1 MGIGNYQR
9 QNQYFNTNQID
20 KPLEEIYADLDSW
33 TNEIFEQESERFGN
47 VNFSVILP
55 PLMYEGQFIKGLYVS
70 ESVDLLNKIL
80 PQLSDTFFSIADSLW
95 CSYPWSNTADAYFT
109 LYDNPD
115 RETWFKKNYPQ
126 RANKILI
133 PVSHSDFIHEYLI
146 APQPVVLKDIDVL
159 CVSQLSPVNNL
170 PIIAEALKIYK
181 KKYNKLLKTIFI
193 VEDDFDLNSL
203 HKLSIEAQLEWQ
215 KIKNILVN
223 PLDYIQ
229 IISQVDYY
237 QERPVYYS
245 RSKICLMGSLLD
257 GKNNSIAEA
266 MSCNTPV
273 ICFQAFNQYPRGQDQ
288 IFPQG
293 SGLLSKF
300 DPESLADTLHTAFD
314 NLTTFKPRLNY
325 LKYQGRKHFFNT
337 CLDYFSDYS
346 SRIPDYEKGEAY
358 HNLWLDLALQ
368 HNYQISLHD
377 FLYGRSP
384 RSQIQGLV
392 NIYKTINQWIKI
404 QP

>member
-1 MGIGNYQR
+1 
-9 QNQYFNTNQID
+9 
-20 KPLEEIYADLDSW
+20 
-33 TNEIFEQESERFGN
+33 
-47 VNFSVILP
+47 
-55 PLMYEGQFIKGLYVS
+55 
-70 ESVDLLNKIL
+70 
-80 PQLSDTFFSIADSLW
+80 
-95 CSYPWSNTADAYFT
+95 
-109 LYDNPD
+109 
-115 RETWFKKNYPQ
+115 
-126 RANKILI
+126 
-133 PVSHSDFIHEYLI
+133 
-146 APQPVVLKDIDVL
+146 
-159 CVSQLSPVNNL
+159 
-170 PIIAEALKIYK
+170 
-181 KKYNKLLKTIFI
+181 
-193 VEDDFDLNSL
+193 
-203 HKLSIEAQLEWQ
+203 
-215 KIKNILVN
+215 
-223 PLDYIQ
+223 
-229 IISQVDYY
+229 
-237 QERPVYYS
+237 
-245 RSKICLMGSLLD
+245 MGSLLD

-273 ICFQAFNQYPRGQDQ
+273 ICFQTFNQYPRGQDQ

-358 HNLWLDLALQ
+358 HNLWLDLAIQ

-377 FLYGRSP
+377 FLYGRSQ

>member
-9 QNQYFNTNQID
+9 QNPYFNIDQIY

-33 TNEIFEQESERFGN
+33 TNEIFEQESERFEN
-47 VNFSVILP
+47 VKFSVILP
-55 PLMYEGQFIKGLYVS
+55 PLMYEAKFIKGLYFS
-70 ESVDLLNKIL
+70 ESVDLLNKVL

-115 RETWFKKNYPQ
+115 RETWFRKTYPQ
-126 RANKILI
+126 RGNKILI
-133 PVSHSDFIHEYLI
+133 PASHSDFIHEYLI
-146 APQPVVLKDIDVL
+146 APQPFTVKDIDVL
-159 CVSQLSPVNNL
+159 CICRLSPINNL
-170 PIIAEALKIYK
+170 PMIAEALKIYL

-193 VEDDFDLNSL
+193 LEDYFDPNSI
-203 HKLSIEAQLEWQ
+203 HELSSEAQLEWQ

-223 PLDYIQ
+223 PLDDIQ
-229 IISQVDYY
+229 IISKVDFD
-237 QERPVYYS
+237 QERPVYYC

-257 GKNNSIAEA
+257 GKNSSIAEA

-273 ICFQAFNQYPRGQDQ
+273 ICFQTFNQYARGQDK
-288 IFPQG
+288 IFPPG
-293 SGLLSKF
+293 SGLLSEF
-300 DPESLADTLHTAFD
+300 DAESLADTLHTAFN

-325 LKYQGRKHFFNT
+325 LKYQGRKQIFNT
-337 CLDYFSDYS
+337 CIDYFCDYYS
-346 SRIPDYEKGEAY
+346 TIPDYKQGQAY
-358 HNLWLDLALQ
+358 HNLWLDLAIQ
-368 HNYQISLHD
+368 DNYQISLHD

-404 QP
+404 QS

>member
-9 QNQYFNTNQID
+9 QNPYFNIDQIY

-33 TNEIFEQESERFGN
+33 TNEIFEQESERFEN
-47 VNFSVILP
+47 VKFSVILP
-55 PLMYEGQFIKGLYVS
+55 PLMYEAKFIKGLYFS
-70 ESVDLLNKIL
+70 ESVDLLNKVL

-115 RETWFKKNYPQ
+115 RETWFRKTYPQ
-126 RANKILI
+126 RGNKILI
-133 PVSHSDFIHEYLI
+133 PASHSDFIHEYLI
-146 APQPVVLKDIDVL
+146 APQPFTVKDIDVL
-159 CVSQLSPVNNL
+159 CICRLSPINNL
-170 PIIAEALKIYK
+170 PMIAEALKIYL

-193 VEDDFDLNSL
+193 LEDYFDPNSI
-203 HKLSIEAQLEWQ
+203 HELSSEAQLEWQ

-223 PLDYIQ
+223 PLDDIQ
-229 IISQVDYY
+229 IISKVDFD
-237 QERPVYYS
+237 QERPVYYC

-257 GKNNSIAEA
+257 GKNSSIAETL
-266 MSCNTPV
+266 SCNTPV
-273 ICFQAFNQYPRGQDQ
+273 ICFQTFNQYARGQDK
-288 IFPQG
+288 IFPPG
-293 SGLLSKF
+293 SGLLSEF
-300 DPESLADTLHTAFD
+300 DAESLADTLHTAFN

-325 LKYQGRKHFFNT
+325 LKYQGRKQIFNT
-337 CLDYFSDYS
+337 CIDYFCDYYS
-346 SRIPDYEKGEAY
+346 TIPDYKQGQAY
-358 HNLWLDLALQ
+358 HNLWLDLAIQ
-368 HNYQISLHD
+368 DNYQISLHD

-404 QP
+404 QS

>member
-9 QNQYFNTNQID
+9 QNPYFNIDQIY

-33 TNEIFEQESERFGN
+33 TNEIFEQESERFEN
-47 VNFSVILP
+47 VKFSVILP
-55 PLMYEGQFIKGLYVS
+55 PLMYEEKFIKGLYFS
-70 ESVDLLNKIL
+70 ESVDLLNKVL

-115 RETWFKKNYPQ
+115 RETWFRKTYPQ
-126 RANKILI
+126 RGNKILI
-133 PVSHSDFIHEYLI
+133 PASHSDFIHEYLI
-146 APQPVVLKDIDVL
+146 APQPFTVKDIDVL
-159 CVSQLSPVNNL
+159 CICRLSPINNL
-170 PIIAEALKIYK
+170 PMIAEALKIYL

-193 VEDDFDLNSL
+193 LEDYFDPNSI
-203 HKLSIEAQLEWQ
+203 HELSSEAQLEWQ

-229 IISQVDYY
+229 IISKVDFD
-237 QERPVYYS
+237 QERPVYYC

-257 GKNNSIAEA
+257 GKNSSIAEA

-273 ICFQAFNQYPRGQDQ
+273 ICFQTFNQYARGQDK
-288 IFPQG
+288 IFPPG
-293 SGLLSKF
+293 SGLLSEF
-300 DPESLADTLHTAFD
+300 DAESLADTLHTAFN

-325 LKYQGRKHFFNT
+325 LKYQGRKQIFNT
-337 CLDYFSDYS
+337 CIDYFCDYY
-346 SRIPDYEKGEAY
+346 SRIPDYKQGQAY
-358 HNLWLDLALQ
+358 HNLWLDLAIQ
-368 HNYQISLHD
+368 DNYQISLHD

-404 QP
+404 QS

>member
-1 MGIGNYQR
+1 MGLGNYQR

-33 TNEIFEQESERFGN
+33 TNEIFEQESERFRN

-146 APQPVVLKDIDVL
+146 APQPVAFKDIDVL

-229 IISQVDYY
+229 IISRVDYY

-257 GKNNSIAEA
+257 RKNNSIAEA